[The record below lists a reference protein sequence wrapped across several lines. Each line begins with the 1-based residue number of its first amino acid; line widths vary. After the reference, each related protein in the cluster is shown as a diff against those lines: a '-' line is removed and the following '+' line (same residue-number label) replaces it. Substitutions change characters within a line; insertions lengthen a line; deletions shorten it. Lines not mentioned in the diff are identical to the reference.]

1 VNNFMKKTFGPVLSL
16 SGNRKALSSIVIAIL
31 VIGVVLVVVGGISAY
46 VLYTAGNPKTETMS
60 FSDFTAL
67 EVGSAFQVNIEK
79 SDAYSVK
86 ITASESIFDRVQVT
100 KTGETLK
107 IEVLPGF
114 FFGTFELKAEI
125 TMPMLSRLDLSG
137 ATKGTADGFSS
148 TEQFVA
154 KLSGASSLEMTNFE
168 LRDVDFELS
177 GASHLI
183 AAGTGS
189 DLVSDV
195 SGASNL
201 DLTNFHLNDANVT
214 LSGASHATINLDG
227 RLDVDA
233 SGLSSLEYI
242 GEPTLGTINTSGG
255 SSVNKK

>member
-1 VNNFMKKTFGPVLSL
+1 
-16 SGNRKALSSIVIAIL
+16 
-31 VIGVVLVVVGGISAY
+31 
-46 VLYTAGNPKTETMS
+46 
-60 FSDFTAL
+60 
-67 EVGSAFQVNIEK
+67 
-79 SDAYSVK
+79 
-86 ITASESIFDRVQVT
+86 
-100 KTGETLK
+100 
-107 IEVLPGF
+107 
-114 FFGTFELKAEI
+114 
-125 TMPMLSRLDLSG
+125 MPMLSRLDLSG